1 MRIDFN
7 LVRRNSRADRTD
19 KHMIRRCTSNQDCDR
34 SYDNRGIKLDSHRD
48 CSFTI
53 KIFSGVCFWSRN
65 SRREPNWKSVGVA
78 THVRWRPVRSTI
90 TLSSNGYAA
99 IEHIFP
105 FCCQTVCQGMHL
117 KQRRNR
123 ATSANQPKVGFLD
136 DEVPEVMRKSP
147 RRLNNVAR
155 LIVDWHT

>member
-1 MRIDFN
+1 
-7 LVRRNSRADRTD
+7 
-19 KHMIRRCTSNQDCDR
+19 
-34 SYDNRGIKLDSHRD
+34 
-48 CSFTI
+48 
-53 KIFSGVCFWSRN
+53 
-65 SRREPNWKSVGVA
+65 
-78 THVRWRPVRSTI
+78 
-90 TLSSNGYAA
+90 
-99 IEHIFP
+99 
-105 FCCQTVCQGMHL
+105 MHL